1 MTTSFAKRRAS
12 SSSWHH
18 FFFFFFFVVDEV
30 DEDVRDYDRN
40 TKNTTSKKE
49 RKSQPFLC
57 VCPHKNAKAAASVF
71 ATDDHCSNNDK
82 SELRQKCVRVCVLMR
97 SPNNLLSSFSSCM
110 HFFSSSTKILL
121 FFSLS
126 HLQQRRIKNEPRKT
140 GDVVARAR
148 RARRSVS
155 LFILLLLLGLLRL
168 CLLLSLCLS
177 H

>member
-1 MTTSFAKRRAS
+1 MSVITIGIRRTRRRRRRGKAN
-12 SSSWHH
+12 H
-18 FFFFFFFVVDEV
+18 F
-30 DEDVRDYDRN
+30 
-40 TKNTTSKKE
+40 
-49 RKSQPFLC
+49 C

-97 SPNNLLSSFSSCM
+97 SPNNLLSSFSSCTFSLLLRK
-110 HFFSSSTKILL
+110 FFSSSL
-121 FFSLS
+121 SLIFHL

>member
-1 MTTSFAKRRAS
+1 MSVITIGIRRTRRRRRRGKAN
-12 SSSWHH
+12 H
-18 FFFFFFFVVDEV
+18 F
-30 DEDVRDYDRN
+30 
-40 TKNTTSKKE
+40 
-49 RKSQPFLC
+49 C

-82 SELRQKCVRVCVLMR
+82 SELRQKCVRVCVLMS
-97 SPNNLLSSFSSCM
+97 SPNKYLLFFFIV
-110 HFFSSSTKILL
+110 HFLRKFFSSSL
-121 FFSLS
+121 SLIF

-155 LFILLLLLGLLRL
+155 LFILLFLLG
-168 CLLLSLCLS
+168 LLLSLCLS

>member
-1 MTTSFAKRRAS
+1 MSVITIGIRRTRRRRRRGKAN
-12 SSSWHH
+12 H
-18 FFFFFFFVVDEV
+18 F
-30 DEDVRDYDRN
+30 
-40 TKNTTSKKE
+40 
-49 RKSQPFLC
+49 C

-97 SPNNLLSSFSSCM
+97 SPNNLLSSFSSCTFSLLLRK
-110 HFFSSSTKILL
+110 FFSSSL
-121 FFSLS
+121 SLIFHL

-155 LFILLLLLGLLRL
+155 LFILLFLLGLL
-168 CLLLSLCLS
+168 LSLSVSLIS
-177 H
+177 NRLLATDD

>member
-1 MTTSFAKRRAS
+1 MSVITIGIRRTRRRRRRGKAN
-12 SSSWHH
+12 H
-18 FFFFFFFVVDEV
+18 F
-30 DEDVRDYDRN
+30 
-40 TKNTTSKKE
+40 
-49 RKSQPFLC
+49 C

-82 SELRQKCVRVCVLMR
+82 SELRQKCVRVCVLMS
-97 SPNNLLSSFSSCM
+97 SPNKYLLSSFSSCTFSLLLRK
-110 HFFSSSTKILL
+110 FFSSSL
-121 FFSLS
+121 SLIF

-155 LFILLLLLGLLRL
+155 LFILLFLLG
-168 CLLLSLCLS
+168 LLLSLCLS

>member
-1 MTTSFAKRRAS
+1 MSVITIGIRRTRRRRRRGKAN
-12 SSSWHH
+12 H
-18 FFFFFFFVVDEV
+18 F
-30 DEDVRDYDRN
+30 
-40 TKNTTSKKE
+40 
-49 RKSQPFLC
+49 C

-82 SELRQKCVRVCVLMR
+82 SELRQKCVRVCVLMS
-97 SPNNLLSSFSSCM
+97 SPNKCLLFFFLH

-126 HLQQRRIKNEPRKT
+126 LIFHLHLQQRRIKNEPRKT

-155 LFILLLLLGLLRL
+155 LFILLFLLGLL
-168 CLLLSLCLS
+168 LSLSVSLIS
-177 H
+177 NRLLATDD

>member
-1 MTTSFAKRRAS
+1 MACPRCCSCCCCCSYYSSLMRMRMTTSFAKRRAS

-18 FFFFFFFVVDEV
+18 FFFFFFVVDEV

-126 HLQQRRIKNEPRKT
+126 
-140 GDVVARAR
+140 
-148 RARRSVS
+148 
-155 LFILLLLLGLLRL
+155 
-168 CLLLSLCLS
+168 LS
-177 H
+177 HLSSSSSTKKNKK

>member
-1 MTTSFAKRRAS
+1 MSVITIGIRRTRRRRRRGKAN
-12 SSSWHH
+12 H
-18 FFFFFFFVVDEV
+18 F
-30 DEDVRDYDRN
+30 
-40 TKNTTSKKE
+40 
-49 RKSQPFLC
+49 C
-57 VCPHKNAKAAASVF
+57 VCIRTKTQKRLRL
-71 ATDDHCSNNDK
+71 CSQLTTTVRTTTK
-82 SELRQKCVRVCVLMR
+82 VRQKCVRCVCFDEFTY
-97 SPNNLLSSFSSCM
+97 SFFFFITFSLLHFKKK
-110 HFFSSSTKILL
+110 FFSSSHI
-121 FFSLS
+121 F

>member
-1 MTTSFAKRRAS
+1 MSVITIGIRRTRRRRRRGKAN
-12 SSSWHH
+12 H
-18 FFFFFFFVVDEV
+18 F
-30 DEDVRDYDRN
+30 
-40 TKNTTSKKE
+40 
-49 RKSQPFLC
+49 C

-82 SELRQKCVRVCVLMR
+82 SELRQKCVRVCVLMS
-97 SPNNLLSSFSSCM
+97 SPNKYLLFFFIVHFFSLLRK
-110 HFFSSSTKILL
+110 FFSSSL
-121 FFSLS
+121 SLIF

-155 LFILLLLLGLLRL
+155 LFILLFLLG
-168 CLLLSLCLS
+168 LLLSLCLS

>member
-1 MTTSFAKRRAS
+1 MSVITIGIRRTRRRRRRGKAN
-12 SSSWHH
+12 H
-18 FFFFFFFVVDEV
+18 
-30 DEDVRDYDRN
+30 
-40 TKNTTSKKE
+40 
-49 RKSQPFLC
+49 FLC

-82 SELRQKCVRVCVLMR
+82 SEAKVCPCVCFDEFTFT
-97 SPNNLLSSFSSCM
+97 SIFSSFSSCTFSLLLRK
-110 HFFSSSTKILL
+110 FFSSSL
-121 FFSLS
+121 SLIF

-155 LFILLLLLGLLRL
+155 LFILLFLLG
-168 CLLLSLCLS
+168 LLLSLCLS

>member
-1 MTTSFAKRRAS
+1 MSVITIGIRRTRRRRRRGKAN
-12 SSSWHH
+12 H
-18 FFFFFFFVVDEV
+18 F
-30 DEDVRDYDRN
+30 
-40 TKNTTSKKE
+40 
-49 RKSQPFLC
+49 C
-57 VCPHKNAKAAASVF
+57 VCIRTKTQKRLRL
-71 ATDDHCSNNDK
+71 CSQLTTTVRTTTK
-82 SELRQKCVRVCVLMR
+82 VRQRCVRCVCFDEFT
-97 SPNNLLSSFSSCM
+97 PYISSFSSLFLFFTSKKK
-110 HFFSSSTKILL
+110 FFSSSHI
-121 FFSLS
+121 F

>member
-1 MTTSFAKRRAS
+1 MSVITIGIRRTRRRRRRGKAN
-12 SSSWHH
+12 H
-18 FFFFFFFVVDEV
+18 F
-30 DEDVRDYDRN
+30 
-40 TKNTTSKKE
+40 
-49 RKSQPFLC
+49 C

-82 SELRQKCVRVCVLMR
+82 SELRQKCVRVCVLMS
-97 SPNNLLSSFSSCM
+97 SPNKYLLFFFI
-110 HFFSSSTKILL
+110 HHFLLRVLLRKFFSSSL
-121 FFSLS
+121 SLIF

-155 LFILLLLLGLLRL
+155 LFILLFLLG
-168 CLLLSLCLS
+168 LLLSLCLS